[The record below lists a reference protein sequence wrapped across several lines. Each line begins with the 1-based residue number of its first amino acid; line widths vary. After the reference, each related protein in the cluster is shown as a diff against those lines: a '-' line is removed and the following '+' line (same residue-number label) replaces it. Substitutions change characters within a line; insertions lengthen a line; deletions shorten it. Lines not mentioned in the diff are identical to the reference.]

1 MLEAVTQPEFITGLG
16 IRAAHAAAARA
27 TTFAVPEFASVVE
40 VIAHDARAGSLRDCA
55 NSWEKSGAG
64 YHDLVRLCSRYVQE
78 LDRACPSLPSIYV
91 AKASGE
97 LEPMLKLWPH
107 VLAVPTTATPSEREL
122 IALRAFPVH
131 ILGIVSQVEWADG
144 RPCTPAEFFYH
155 DLDHARFKLREDL
168 AATGIAIPDAYQN
181 GSTLDPETG
190 RHRLIVH
197 AAEGHTAALWQGS
210 AERLALARRLFA
222 SIDALKDRAQAIA
235 SDVLLFEIIH
245 EKSFPLEAR
254 ILRRELST
262 NVHLDKIRS
271 KFGSGFYGARPPAA
285 SSIMS
290 LEAARS
296 WLLETL

>member
-1 MLEAVTQPEFITGLG
+1 MQEAVTQPDFIAGLG
-16 IRAAHAAAARA
+16 IRAAHAAAASA

-40 VIAHDARAGSLRDCA
+40 VIAQDARAGSLRDCA

-107 VLAVPTTATPSEREL
+107 VLAVPTTTTPSERDL

-131 ILGIVSQVEWADG
+131 VLGIVSQVEWADG

-168 AATGIAIPDAYQN
+168 AVDDPGVALLGLHARVALGQLLAEFLVGFIFVAEAAHEAAAAAGDFRRIERRFLHLGGAHGN
-181 GSTLDPETG
+181 GRQHLQELFAAAVLTAFFIIGGDT
-190 RHRLIVH
+190 RLITG
-197 AAEGHTAALWQGS
+197 AQK
-210 AERLALARRLFA
+210 RR
-222 SIDALKDRAQAIA
+222 KK
-235 SDVLLFEIIH
+235 EIQ
-245 EKSFPLEAR
+245 
-254 ILRRELST
+254 
-262 NVHLDKIRS
+262 
-271 KFGSGFYGARPPAA
+271 
-285 SSIMS
+285 
-290 LEAARS
+290 
-296 WLLETL
+296 